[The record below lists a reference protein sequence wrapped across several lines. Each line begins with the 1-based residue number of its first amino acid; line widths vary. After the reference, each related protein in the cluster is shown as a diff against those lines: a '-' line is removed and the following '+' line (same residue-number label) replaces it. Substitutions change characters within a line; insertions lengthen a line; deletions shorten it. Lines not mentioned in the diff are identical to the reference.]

1 MQAQLLETSRQ
12 AGMAEVATGV
22 LHNVGNVL
30 NSVNV
35 SATLVAEK
43 VRNSQA
49 LGLRK
54 ATNMLD
60 EHQENIG
67 EFLSSDARGKQLPRY
82 LGLLADKVDDE
93 RQVLLSEMQTLTKN
107 IAHIKDIVG
116 VQQSYAKVAGVA
128 EALSLQELVQDAIH
142 INRLAI
148 DRGNIEIEASGETS
162 LPPIMLEKQKVLQIL
177 VNLVK
182 NACEAITENPES
194 SNKIF
199 IAIQQ
204 VDGPGVQVSVQ
215 DTGNGISSD
224 NLTRIFAHG
233 FTTKK
238 TGHGFGLHT
247 GALAAT
253 EMGGS
258 LTATSPGE
266 GQGATF
272 ILEMPL
278 IFAGDAHA

>member
-1 MQAQLLETSRQ
+1 M
-12 AGMAEVATGV
+12 
-22 LHNVGNVL
+22 
-30 NSVNV
+30 NV
-35 SATLVAEK
+35 SATLVADK

-49 LGLRK
+49 IGLRK

-60 EHQENIG
+60 ENQDNIG
-67 EFLSSDARGKQLPRY
+67 EFLTSDARGKQLPRY

-93 RQVLLSEMQTLTKN
+93 RQVLLTEMQTLTKN

-116 VQQSYAKVAGVA
+116 LQQSYAKVAGVA

-148 DRGNIEIEASGETS
+148 DRNNIQIETSGEDL

-194 SNKIF
+194 ANTILIG
-199 IAIQQ
+199 IARLKA
-204 VDGPGVQVSVQ
+204 GVQVSVR

-247 GALAAT
+247 GALAT

-258 LTATSPGE
+258 LTASSPGE

-278 IFAGDAHA
+278 VFAGDTHA